1 MSTSRTYYKYK
12 DGTTGVGGG
21 GVTPSPPS
29 ASADLQD
36 AYIEREP
43 ITTPLSFL
51 ELGRNGMHRI
61 DADSWAGFV
70 YPPANCIP
78 HGNLDIIVNGTD
90 EILTYT
96 DDDGFSAELRKVN
109 GEWQIEDE
117 ENSGGW
123 LYHTSAQLP
132 EFDEEGNQLGL
143 SATIKNGKMF
153 DFSQFIIRKGDR
165 FMGLLPAY
173 NVLSGVPKLEEG
185 QHIASINGSYV
196 YYIDDWEEIT
206 DGPANLTGK
215 GFLRISY
222 YNGIVHF
229 QAYSFENGETTMAHA
244 TIPAQGEEMTKWRID
259 TDVFA
264 TIEQLNNRLELY
276 ALKNHIHDDRYY
288 IKAEI
293 EAIVAQ
299 YKLAEWLPE
308 IADVKGLAITLLN
321 KIDVSLFQNALP
333 GDAIV
338 LGPEGVPVAADLT
351 DAYTTTVALVNA
363 KEGVAYSTVIEDIS
377 LVYPR
382 GAENKRISAVASGR
396 WMGFAG
402 AIVGG
407 SGAHLTLSGTPTSA
421 GVVMISLDFIWTIA
435 GMERREQRILFLT
448 VEPAAASIT
457 APNAPTGL
465 TATAVSTSQINLVWV
480 DNATNESVQ
489 EIERSTNAGF
499 TDAAKIATVEANVTS
514 YQDKVGLSPGVT
526 YHYRVRAANS
536 TANSAWDTDSA
547 TTLTDVLPTSGLWA
561 NYYDTTNI
569 NALGTADEGRVDTVI
584 NFDLTADAPSEDVTP
599 GAYIAR
605 WSGFIKTPVSG
616 NFQFNFDA
624 NAKFRI
630 YFGGV
635 LVVDSW
641 VLTTLR
647 SAGFSRAMTA
657 DVQVPILIE
666 YLQTNAD
673 TFARL
678 GYTNGNVNDVVPT
691 AWLVPLDVAP
701 LVAPV
706 LSAANVDSDTIRLS
720 WTLTTDPDSYEVF
733 GGVVD
738 NANNNSI
745 LPLLTNVNPV
755 ASARTIDVNGLPAG
769 VTFVFEMRSKKNG
782 VYSELSNRATASTP
796 NATDVPNSA
805 APVIL
810 IRPALSVNTLIT
822 QFTDNNTGDTEL
834 YTFRFKQVGTGTWYY
849 RTISGGLSTN
859 EADAY
864 ASTYP
869 AGSTRELNF
878 SNDFFAGKLIR
889 VEVRVTKD
897 GLFSPWAGSEETEDV
912 AENRAYEIIEM
923 DKFRPRKATNGLW
936 YDSTAETDNSVFHN
950 FYYSEDSPA
959 LLYNADGT
967 PRPFRDISIP
977 SNSCIMFRK
986 LRMRKSVFPTI
997 NSFNLNGWLAN
1008 LENRQ
1013 DNNGHIQYN
1022 DQAIIRTFD
1031 EAYIPPTT
1039 PPVTPPVVT
1048 PPVTPPTTQ
1057 TRAQAINYNEAL
1069 SHHIIIYIMSWAS
1082 WRIDHIKA
1090 LALTSK
1096 NAGLKAIHIPFSPF
1110 KVWNNY
1116 TSAGAFNA
1124 DSLTWDWTNINTIIN
1139 YVCND
1144 LGLKLIVRLHPDMS
1158 DFSLTTLAA
1167 NADTPDLTAAWGGH
1181 FDKNS
1186 SGGIIG
1192 LKIDNFD
1199 TPPWMLFR
1207 RFCAAF
1213 KAQYN
1218 TYWTTGKI
1226 ALWEFAINTNQEAQI
1241 FPDSTISYPNYV
1253 DYVNRTEQMY
1263 AMGQLMLSI
1272 MSGWDDSQ
1280 WNVGSWIN
1288 EGYQLKG
1295 NTMGYNRYTQGFR
1308 GMRGNHD
1315 SNWSGELRDF
1325 HDMVMY
1331 TRKQKAA
1338 NRFFSVEYF
1347 RTGNVSSASAMAAAM
1362 ARSINNG
1369 AWQVGFVFEGD
1380 TQTVQG
1386 FITEVA
1392 GALQNSGHLSRA
1404 LASPTVHPVE
1414 NEFTLFAAW
1423 NQAYP
1428 NGHDLMVQAFNNY
1441 RNQNNG
1447 TRQYIGVSYEM
1458 GNTPSIS
1465 VSRIGS
1471 NQIRVTVLAPTYN
1484 AADGYEYSFREVGT
1498 STWYTWDENGV
1509 ITTNDSNP
1517 GIWALLSGGGGI
1529 SNITSSYFV
1538 GKTVQARVR
1547 MWKSGQFPSTWS
1559 NIVSE

>member
-1 MSTSRTYYKYK
+1 MAKRYTAISEDRKRQ
-12 DGTTGVGGG
+12 VER
-21 GVTPSPPS
+21 
-29 ASADLQD
+29 DLIEDVESELD
-36 AYIEREP
+36 AYLKREVITDP
-43 ITTPLSFL
+43 IDFL
-51 ELGRNGMHRI
+51 AITKNGSWRL
-61 DADSWAGFV
+61 DADSWAGFE
-70 YPPANCIP
+70 YPPGDCIS
-78 HGNLDIIVNGTD
+78 HGQLESFTNGVDIRL
-90 EILTYT
+90 EFT
-96 DDDGFSAELRKVN
+96 DDDGFAAVLRKVN
-109 GEWQIEDE
+109 GTWEIDE
-117 ENSGGW
+117 ETNPGGW
-123 LYHTSAQLP
+123 YYPSSAEIN
-132 EFDEEGNQLGL
+132 EFDEAGNQLGL
-143 SATIKNGKMF
+143 KGRFRNGKLF
-153 DFSQFIIRKGDR
+153 DFQQFVIRKDDIL
-165 FMGLLPAY
+165 MGLLPAY
-173 NVLSGVPKLEEG
+173 NVLSGIPKLDEG
-185 QHIASINGSYV
+185 QHVASINGSYV
-196 YYIDDWEEIT
+196 YYIEDWAEIA

-229 QAYSFENGETTMAHA
+229 QAYSFADGETTMAHA

-259 TDVFA
+259 SDVFA

-276 ALKNHIHDDRYY
+276 ALKNHIHDDRYF

-308 IADVKGLAITLLN
+308 ITDVKGLAITLLN
-321 KIDVSLFQNALP
+321 KLDVSLFHNALP

-377 LVYPR
+377 LIFPR
-382 GAENKRISAVASGR
+382 GAENKRIAATASGR

-407 SGAHLTLSGTPTSA
+407 SGANLTLSGTPTSA

-448 VEPAAASIT
+448 VEPAAATIT

-465 TATAVSTSQINLVWV
+465 TATAVSTTQINLAWV

-489 EIERSTNAGF
+489 EIQRSTNAGF
-499 TDAAKIATVEANVTS
+499 TDAVKIATVEANVTS

-526 YHYRVRAANS
+526 YYYRVRASNS
-536 TANSAWDTDSA
+536 TDNSAWDTDSA
-547 TTLTDVLPTSGLWA
+547 TTLTNTAPTSGLWA
-561 NYYDTTNI
+561 NYYDTEDI
-569 NALGTADEGRVDTVI
+569 NALGTAAEGRVDTVI
-584 NFDLTADAPSEDVTP
+584 DFDLTADAPSEDVTP

-630 YFGGV
+630 YFGGA

-641 VLTTLR
+641 ALTTLR
-647 SAGFSRAMTA
+647 SVGFSRAMTA

-673 TFARL
+673 SYARL

-691 AWLVPLDVAP
+691 AWLVPLEVAP

-720 WTLTTDPDSYEVF
+720 WTLTTDPDTFEVF

-745 LPLLTNVNPV
+745 LPLLTNITPA
-755 ASARTIDVNGLPAG
+755 ASARTIDVNGLNAG
-769 VTFVFEMRSKKNG
+769 TTFVFEMRSKKNG

-796 NATDVPNSA
+796 NAADVPNSA

-810 IRPALSVNTLIT
+810 IRPALSTNTLIT
-822 QFTDNNTGDTEL
+822 QFADNNTGDTEL

-869 AGSTRELNF
+869 AGSTRELNL

-897 GLFSPWAGSEETEDV
+897 GLSSPWAGSEETETV
-912 AENRAYEIIEM
+912 GENRVYEIIEM

-936 YDSTAETDNSVFHN
+936 YDSEAETDNSVFHN
-950 FYYSEDSPA
+950 FYFAEDRKE
-959 LLYNADGT
+959 LFFNADGS
-967 PRPFRDISIP
+967 PKPFVDISIP
-977 SNSCIMFRK
+977 GNSIIMFRK
-986 LRMRKSVFPTI
+986 LRVRKSTFRDI
-997 NSFNLNGWLAN
+997 QKFEEYGYLAN
-1008 LENRQ
+1008 LKGG
-1013 DNNGHIQYN
+1013 DINNIQYN
-1022 DQAIIRTFD
+1022 AQAIIRTFD
-1031 EAYIPPTT
+1031 EAYVPPTT
-1039 PPVTPPVVT
+1039 PPPTTPPPP
-1048 PPVTPPTTQ
+1048 PPVTL
-1057 TRAQAINYNEAL
+1057 TRAQAINYNESL
-1069 SHHIIIYIMSWAS
+1069 PHYIVIYTMSYTQWK
-1082 WRIDHIKA
+1082 IDHIKGAA
-1090 LALTSK
+1090 LASK
-1096 NAGLKAIHIPFSPF
+1096 NAGLKEIQLAFAPY

-1124 DSLTWDWTNINTIIN
+1124 DALTWTWTNINTIVN

-1144 LGLKLIVRLHPDMS
+1144 LGLRLIVRLHPDMS
-1158 DFSLTTLAA
+1158 DYSLTTFAA
-1167 NADTPDLTAAWGGH
+1167 NADTPDLTAAWGGYM
-1181 FDKNS
+1181 DKNS

-1192 LKIDNFD
+1192 LKMDNFD
-1199 TPPWMLFR
+1199 SPPWMLFR

-1218 TYWTTGKI
+1218 TYWTTGKMS
-1226 ALWEFAINTNQEAQI
+1226 LWEFAINTNQEAQI
-1241 FPDSTISYPNYV
+1241 FPDSTISYPGYV

-1295 NTMGYNRYTQGFR
+1295 NSMGYNRFTNGFR

-1331 TRKQKAA
+1331 TRRKKAT

-1347 RTGNVSSASAMAAAM
+1347 RKDNVSTASAMAAAM
-1362 ARSINNG
+1362 ARSMNNG
-1369 AWQVGFVFEGD
+1369 AWRVGFVYESPED
-1380 TQTVQG
+1380 TQEKATADVSN
-1386 FITEVA
+1386 FIREVA
-1392 GALQNSGHLSRA
+1392 GALQNSGHLARA
-1404 LASPTVHPVE
+1404 LAEPTAHPVE

-1423 NQAYP
+1423 NQASP

-1447 TRQYIGVSYEM
+1447 VRQYIGVSYEM

-1465 VSRIGS
+1465 VSRIAS
-1471 NQIRVTVLAPTYN
+1471 NQIRVTVLSPTYN
-1484 AADGYEYSFREVGT
+1484 GADGYEYSFREVGT

-1509 ITTNDSNP
+1509 ITTNSSSP
-1517 GIWALLSGGGGI
+1517 GIWSLLSGGGGI

-1547 MWKSGQFPSTWS
+1547 MWKTGQFPSTWS